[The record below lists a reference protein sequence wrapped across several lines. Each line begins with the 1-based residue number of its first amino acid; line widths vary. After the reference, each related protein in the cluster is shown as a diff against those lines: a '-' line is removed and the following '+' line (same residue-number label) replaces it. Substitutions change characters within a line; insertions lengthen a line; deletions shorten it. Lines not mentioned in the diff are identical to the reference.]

1 MMKKKNQIRK
11 LKIKL
16 IVIQDLFFYVIEEI
30 DEA

>member
-16 IVIQDLFFYVIEEI
+16 IVIQDLFFDVIEEI